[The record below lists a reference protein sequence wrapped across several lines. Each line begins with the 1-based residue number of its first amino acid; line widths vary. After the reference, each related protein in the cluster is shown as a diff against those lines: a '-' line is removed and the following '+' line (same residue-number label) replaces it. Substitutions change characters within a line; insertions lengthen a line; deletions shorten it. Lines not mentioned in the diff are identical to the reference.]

1 MLAEQKGRPR
11 GTGKLRAAVVG
22 WHGERLPPGICR
34 RGRAGGEGK
43 PGEKDGQKALQPSR
57 VTPAQLE
64 GQSWKHDKDFEKQK
78 NSRGLKKTPPP
89 WDTAWAV
96 MTKIIPGDTSAW
108 PHGAWRGPR
117 GAKPSTPEMLR
128 TTASLTPPCQ
138 TLPAPGQN
146 IMRHNINKTFNIISL
161 WSTPVPPARQLPP
174 CLLCS
179 RICRREQDLCRRQTP
194 ASWAACTASSWAAV
208 LGCSVGLG
216 ETGRNPSVWGQHPPP
231 AEHGG
236 GCPCFDA
243 SSREEPAARPRGR

>member
-1 MLAEQKGRPR
+1 
-11 GTGKLRAAVVG
+11 
-22 WHGERLPPGICR
+22 
-34 RGRAGGEGK
+34 
-43 PGEKDGQKALQPSR
+43 
-57 VTPAQLE
+57 
-64 GQSWKHDKDFEKQK
+64 
-78 NSRGLKKTPPP
+78 
-89 WDTAWAV
+89 

-117 GAKPSTPEMLR
+117 GAQPSTPGMLR

-161 WSTPVPPARQLPP
+161 WSIPVPPACQLPP

-194 ASWAACTASSWAAV
+194 ASWAACTASLWAVV

-231 AEHGG
+231 AGYGG
-236 GCPCFDA
+236 DA
-243 SSREEPAARPRGR
+243 RALMLQAEKNQPPAPGEGRNGIRRVGNGAPPDPPTPHSPPLGPGTIRARRRGRAPARWRGQPWSPPETPAASASRLRSAKHSGHSAASPRRGRRRAPLDQAPLD